1 MSSNYTVVYD
11 ACVMYPAPLRSLLM
25 YLALSGQFRARWSE
39 TIHQEWMRNLLA
51 DRPDLSPDTVGRVR
65 ELMDRHVPGALVT
78 GFESLIP
85 GITLPDPE
93 DRHVVAAAVQTRA
106 EAIVTFNLKNFPDQD
121 LSPFGVRAIHPD
133 DFITDL
139 MELHIGAVLEAVRRH
154 RASLKN
160 PPFSSRE
167 YLDCLL
173 KQRLPETVS
182 RQARSSCS
190 SECLLR
196 LCAIFTPTQ
205 STALRRKIKT
215 ARG

>member
-1 MSSNYTVVYD
+1 MSSHYTVVYD

-39 TIHQEWMRNLLA
+39 SIHAEWMRNLLV
-51 DRPDLSPDTVGRVR
+51 DRPDLAPASVERVR

-85 GITLPDPE
+85 GIRLPDPD
-93 DRHVVAAAVQTRA
+93 DRHVVAAAVKTRA
-106 EAIVTFNLKNFPDQD
+106 EAIVTFNLKDFPEQA
-121 LSPFGVRAIHPD
+121 LAPFGVRAIHPD

-139 MELHIGAVLEAVRRH
+139 MELNVSSVLEAVRRH
-154 RASLKN
+154 RASLKK
-160 PPFSSRE
+160 PPFSALD

-182 RQARSSCS
+182 RLRPF
-190 SECLLR
+190 ELL
-196 LCAIFTPTQ
+196 I
-205 STALRRKIKT
+205 
-215 ARG
+215 